1 MRFDQ
6 SALGGRFRPILDI
19 FRLVCSCFLAPFVGP
34 LDELSFSDT
43 LKLRHPDISGR
54 VRLVRSVCLM
64 SVWFDRVWVSG
75 GGIRCLILMR
85 SNLTWTPRVLAV
97 VSMFVWMSGLGVQ
110 RSD

>member
-43 LKLRHPDISGR
+43 LKLRHPDDLWTCSFGSIR
-54 VRLVRSVCLM
+54 VLDVRLVRSSLDVRR
-64 SVWFDRVWVSG
+64 W
-75 GGIRCLILMR
+75 
-85 SNLTWTPRVLAV
+85 N
-97 VSMFVWMSGLGVQ
+97 
-110 RSD
+110 